1 MPSFPAKL
9 GPGAFDTSLVGD
21 PCPGQTGDL
30 PASLA
35 LPGGGPPALGQD
47 MAPASQLTASRE
59 GQGVV
64 GGCREGSPVGVSL
77 SFLPHP
83 VSIQQSQAGCG
94 GEETSGPQS
103 GALVLVQAPGPPPS
117 PGTSGAGLMP
127 SVSQSTLSSLRAVP
141 GHVLLSAS
149 CWSLLG
155 SGIHTAVSPGTARGH
170 AGSSPQCM
178 GVQAVWGALL
188 FSQGNWGDS
197 SEKGWTLAHVGCL
210 SPWLLVPALWL
221 LGISVLGDR
230 PFSLGGIFFLQ
241 PRLLQ
246 VGKRRPREKMQN
258 QPQVVELVSGAAWIR
273 ISFG

>member
-9 GPGAFDTSLVGD
+9 GPGAFDTSPVGD

-83 VSIQQSQAGCG
+83 VSIQHSQAGCG

-103 GALVLVQAPGPPPS
+103 GALVLVQVPGPPPS

-141 GHVLLSAS
+141 GHVLLSPS

-155 SGIHTAVSPGTARGH
+155 SGIHTAVSPGTPEATRALPCSAWGCRLCGVLFYSPRGTGGTLQRRGGH
-170 AGSSPQCM
+170 WHM
-178 GVQAVWGALL
+178 WGV
-188 FSQGNWGDS
+188 
-197 SEKGWTLAHVGCL
+197 
-210 SPWLLVPALWL
+210 
-221 LGISVLGDR
+221 
-230 PFSLGGIFFLQ
+230 
-241 PRLLQ
+241 
-246 VGKRRPREKMQN
+246 
-258 QPQVVELVSGAAWIR
+258 
-273 ISFG
+273 

>member
-9 GPGAFDTSLVGD
+9 GPGAFDTSPVGD

-103 GALVLVQAPGPPPS
+103 GALVLVQ
-117 PGTSGAGLMP
+117 
-127 SVSQSTLSSLRAVP
+127 VP
-141 GHVLLSAS
+141 GRLLPPGRLGRAS
-149 CWSLLG
+149 CPPFHKAPSRPFVQSQDMSCCLLPAGHSWVLG
-155 SGIHTAVSPGTARGH
+155 ST
-170 AGSSPQCM
+170 Q
-178 GVQAVWGALL
+178 L
-188 FSQGNWGDS
+188 
-197 SEKGWTLAHVGCL
+197 
-210 SPWLLVPALWL
+210 
-221 LGISVLGDR
+221 
-230 PFSLGGIFFLQ
+230 
-241 PRLLQ
+241 
-246 VGKRRPREKMQN
+246 
-258 QPQVVELVSGAAWIR
+258 
-273 ISFG
+273 